1 MRLVSRG
8 AIRSLARVPEQT
20 REVRPFAKPR
30 HVLTTDARVLR
41 VPDDWALLPPGDAA
55 LSRRIKQDG
64 PTWTVIEPVGNKR
77 FSRGIW
83 APAARLEVLRAELA
97 AERADPA
104 YQKRLDAGRERRARA
119 QAGYVEDFQA
129 AVVAFLDFASEYASI
144 ADALAERIAVHATPV
159 GSGTVART
167 QRIPIEERAEAAT
180 IAWMRHQTTA
190 YDHMVIARVKGRRR
204 EVRRALAQE
213 SARLLA
219 RYRRGERIDAASC
232 PLQRALRGRSE
243 GSHDHR

>member
-1 MRLVSRG
+1 MPDQ
-8 AIRSLARVPEQT
+8 I
-20 REVRPFAKPR
+20 REVRPFSKPR

-83 APAARLEVLRAELA
+83 APAARIEALRAALA
-97 AERADPA
+97 VERADPA
-104 YQKRLDAGRERRARA
+104 YQRKLDASRGRRAVA
-119 QAGYVEDFQA
+119 ETHYVEDFRA
-129 AVVAFLDFASEYASI
+129 AVLAFLGFAPVHASL
-144 ADALAERIAVHATPV
+144 AEALADRIAAHATPV

-190 YDHMVIARVKGRRR
+190 YDDMHIERVKGRRR
-204 EVRRALAQE
+204 EVRRLLAEQ
-213 SARLLA
+213 SRRLLE
-219 RYRRGERIDAASC
+219 RYRRGEAVGSATCVI
-232 PLQRALRGRSE
+232 QRALTRTSTA
-243 GSHDHR
+243 D